1 MIFKKDSFIL
11 GTILGFVGP
20 ILGIVIYKYM
30 KLSEFSFR
38 ESIHY
43 MIYEDTGHH
52 LFTVA
57 LSLALL
63 VNAVLF
69 TLYINTHR
77 DRTAK
82 GIFVLTCVYGL
93 LVLCIKT
100 FG

>member
-1 MIFKKDSFIL
+1 MIFKKDNFIL
-11 GTILGFVGP
+11 GMIFGFIGP
-20 ILGIVIYKYM
+20 ILGIAIFKYV
-30 KLSEFSFR
+30 KLSAFSFG
-38 ESIHY
+38 EAIHY

-69 TLYINTHR
+69 TLYINTHK
-77 DRTAK
+77 DKTAK
-82 GIFVLTCVYGL
+82 GIFVLTCMYGL

>member
-1 MIFKKDSFIL
+1 MIFRKDSFIL
-11 GTILGFVGP
+11 GTILGFIGP
-20 ILGIVIYKYM
+20 ILGIVLYKYL
-30 KLSEFSFR
+30 KLSAFSF
-38 ESIHY
+38 SQTIHY

-63 VNAVLF
+63 VNAALF
-69 TLYINTHR
+69 TVYINTHK
-77 DRTAK
+77 DKTAK
-82 GIFVLTCVYGL
+82 GIFALTCVYGL

>member
-1 MIFKKDSFIL
+1 MIFKKDNFLL
-11 GTILGFVGP
+11 GACLGFIGP
-20 ILGIVIYKYM
+20 ILGIFIYKFI
-30 KLSEFSFR
+30 KLQSSTLTEAL
-38 ESIHY
+38 HY
-43 MIYEDTGHH
+43 MIYDDPGHR

-69 TLYINTHR
+69 TFYINAHK
-77 DRTAK
+77 DKTAK

-100 FG
+100 FS